1 MKRIITIDVLRGAA
15 IILMIL
21 FHTWLNVMDL
31 DILNDLNLSEI
42 NPILVALAVIFFFL
56 GRSRTLFLFISA
68 IIHQY
73 KFMKS
78 LNEGK
83 NPERLLYNG
92 IIKGVIVF
100 LLGVFRE
107 GVLSPW
113 GAINSLILTGH
124 ANKTVYRLAYICETL
139 QIIGLSIIFLSVI
152 SYISFKKQWHK
163 DAVFTSS
170 FLIILALVFLFLA
183 PTIHE
188 SVNNFI
194 GYDITRIG
202 SYNHNF
208 RNTAEYFTRFFWMSI
223 AGVESPIFP
232 NFFVTCIG
240 GIYGYF
246 LAKPNLD
253 KNFLINSFLGGT
265 LSILFGVIQ
274 LAFIDNLHIDFWFR
288 VFPTW
293 FMLIN
298 MGVQIYLLTT
308 ILAIFE
314 FRKKA
319 NLDRYARWT
328 RYIRRWSIVGLTI
341 YMIQFADLFIR
352 MFCTNLIGV
361 DFTTRHQQGFGWSI
375 FMMFVAFLFFDAI
388 IRIWERFHFIGTFE
402 WIMIEFTRLL
412 VGRKH
417 YNSARMKVKESLY
430 EVEPISL
437 AQKESIEKKDF
448 RFKSIF

>member
-31 DILNDLNLSEI
+31 DILDNLNLSEI
-42 NPILVALAVIFFFL
+42 NPFLVALAIIFFFL

-83 NPERLLYNG
+83 NPERLLYSS
-92 IIKGVIVF
+92 IIKGGIVF

-113 GAINSLILTGH
+113 GAINSLILTGEVS
-124 ANKTVYRLAYICETL
+124 KTTFRLAYICETL
-139 QIIGLSIIFLSVI
+139 QIIGLSIIFLSVL
-152 SYISFKKQWHK
+152 SYIFFKKQWLK
-163 DAVFTSS
+163 DTVFTVSV
-170 FLIILALVFLFLA
+170 LAILGLLFLFLA

-188 SVNNFI
+188 SVNNFL
-194 GYDITRIG
+194 GYDLTRIG

-208 RNTAEYFTRFFWMSI
+208 RNTSEYFTRFFWMSI

-232 NFFVTCIG
+232 NFFVTCVG
-240 GIYGYF
+240 GIFGYY

-253 KNFLINSFLGGT
+253 KKFVRYSALAGT
-265 LSILFGVIQ
+265 LFILSGVIH
-274 LAFIDNLHIDFWFR
+274 LVFIDELHIDFWFR

-298 MGVQIYLLTT
+298 MGVHIYLLT
-308 ILAIFE
+308 ILLAIFE

-319 NLDRYARWT
+319 NLKKYAQLT
-328 RYIRRWSIVGLTI
+328 ISIRRWSIVGLTV

-352 MFCTNLIGV
+352 MICSNQIGI
-361 DFTTRHQQGFGWSI
+361 DFTNRHQQGFGWSI

-388 IRIWERFHFIGTFE
+388 IRIWERFRFIGTFE
-402 WIMIEFTRLL
+402 WIMIQFTRLL
-412 VGRKH
+412 VGRRQ
-417 YNSARMKVKESLY
+417 YNSMRLKVKESLY
-430 EVEPISL
+430 EVKPISFI
-437 AQKESIEKKDF
+437 QKEIIDKRNFMISSIL
-448 RFKSIF
+448 